1 MDLLIVFSYI
11 LFSMLLFL
19 IVKYLNK
26 KFKLNLYEY
35 IFIPL
40 IYIIIVS
47 MFFKFNHYIFLV
59 SLFLMFID
67 IIYTIYVKE
76 TNFFSNGSIIKM
88 YIVIVISS
96 YLINRYLIDTSIIY
110 LDKPTLKIIVWIFII
125 YFIYQF
131 IKNKNISYKS
141 PELKSISDEE
151 FDKNYIILSYT
162 KFKIKYR
169 NIIEQHSNISNIIYA
184 GLVYYNNI
192 RPEYLRRIDYFKFRL
207 NNRRRPLGIMQI
219 DSDRFITDTESIL
232 IAISEIE
239 KIYSRLKNKKTAKTI
254 KKEDINYKVIKSYY
268 KNYDFNKIIEIY
280 DEICKF

>member
-26 KFKLNLYEY
+26 KFNLNLYEY

-59 SLFLMFID
+59 SLFLTFID

-76 TNFFSNGSIIKM
+76 TNFFSNSSVIKM
-88 YIVIVISS
+88 YVVIIISS
-96 YLINRYLIDTSIIY
+96 YLINRYLIDTSVIY
-110 LDKPTLKIIVWIFII
+110 LDKPTLKIIVWIFIV

-131 IKNKNISYKS
+131 IKSKNITFKS
-141 PELKSISDEE
+141 PKLKTISDEE
-151 FDKNYIILSYT
+151 FDRNYIILSYT
-162 KFKIKYR
+162 KFKIKYKS
-169 NIIEQHSNISNIIYA
+169 IIEEHSNISNVIYA
-184 GLVYYNNI
+184 GLVYYNNV

-207 NNRRRPLGIMQI
+207 NNRKRPLGIMQI
-219 DSDRFITDTESIL
+219 ESDKYISDSESIE
-232 IAISEIE
+232 IAITEMN
-239 KIYSRLKNKKTAKTI
+239 KVYTKLKSKKTS
-254 KKEDINYKVIKSYY
+254 KKEDLNYKLIKTYF
-268 KNYDFNKIIEIY
+268 KKYDYSKIIEIY
-280 DEICKF
+280 DEISEF

>member
-59 SLFLMFID
+59 SLFLTFID

-76 TNFFSNGSIIKM
+76 TNFFSNSSIIKM
-88 YIVIVISS
+88 YAVIIVSS

-110 LDKPTLKIIVWIFII
+110 LDKPTLKIIVWIFIV

-131 IKNKNISYKS
+131 IKSKNITFKS
-141 PELKSISDEE
+141 PKLKTLSDEE
-151 FDKNYIILSYT
+151 FDRNYIILSYT
-162 KFKIKYR
+162 KFKIKYKS
-169 NIIEQHSNISNIIYA
+169 IIEEHSNISNVIYA
-184 GLVYYNNI
+184 GLVYYNNV

-207 NNRRRPLGIMQI
+207 NNRKRPLGIMQI
-219 DSDRFITDTESIL
+219 ESDKYISDSESIE
-232 IAISEIE
+232 IAITEMN
-239 KIYSRLKNKKTAKTI
+239 KVYTKLKSKKTS
-254 KKEDINYKVIKSYY
+254 KKEDLNYKLIKTYF
-268 KNYDFNKIIEIY
+268 KKYDYSKIIEIY
-280 DEICKF
+280 DEISEF